1 MKPHIL
7 LPTLIVAFALSGCGV
22 AYQQQRAEILRTASA
37 ADFGPPP
44 PPDWRARGEEF
55 IKRLLK
61 DPGSATFEWG
71 EPRHEAIQPAIASPH
86 ARPVWVTAAR
96 VNAKNSFGGYT
107 GATPFALAWSHG
119 RIIAWL
125 NVEQEGGLAFWNYVQ

>member
-7 LPTLIVAFALSGCGV
+7 VSTLIAAFALSGCGV
-22 AYQQQRAEILRTASA
+22 AYQQERAEILRTATA

-44 PPDWRARGEEF
+44 PADYRARGEEF
-55 IKRLLK
+55 IKHLLK
-61 DPGSATFEWG
+61 DPGSATFEWVG

-86 ARPVWVTAAR
+86 ARPVWVTVVR

-119 RIIAWL
+119 RVIAYL
-125 NVEQEGGLAFWNYVQ
+125 DVEQGGELAF